1 MAPDFSKATKKKMA
15 PKTMDSQ
22 NFYGHQKPAW
32 DKLRKSRDHGR
43 TQKGHFGAKIDET
56 HKKSTESRQKKRD
69 RSRQRIRLCHENH
82 QNRDGQSCE
91 KKLNHAKRRGF
102 RTITS

>member
-15 PKTMDSQ
+15 PKTMEIGVRASRS
-22 NFYGHQKPAW
+22 P
-32 DKLRKSRDHGR
+32 RDHGR